1 MSLIDILEQLGLPGV
16 LRQIETQARTGLL
29 IVKQGMHWVEL
40 YFRQG
45 RLMCI
50 GPIRTNATLGERL
63 LHAGIISEQAWQATQ
78 QAIGA
83 EPLTEI
89 HIALTLMNLGFIG
102 HETLRTWATQRAS
115 EVIQAILYWTQV
127 QVRFEEEVMPP
138 DDRLL
143 VAVAV
148 STLLP
153 VPSTPLR
160 PATTPTPQTD
170 AFKGPE
176 PIATIADTHTI
187 QDVSHRITPLPT
199 RVRAEMDAHNS
210 YSSDIS
216 NVPTLLD
223 PSQFLD
229 ETPAPV
235 LHTPHTLHVSH
246 TPRLQKTES
255 SLPALPALPTIPS
268 SKKEQETN
276 SLSSLIS
283 DESENFLS
291 LFDVEEKPVQV
302 PAAPL
307 LSVAG
312 RWVDI
317 SKMHPEM
324 ILVEADIMALMDQHV
339 DIQITPEQWCVL
351 TRVDGQTSLRKACQ
365 ELMMTREQICQVVGE
380 LILLGLVR
388 LVPPGQVPV
397 HELSPVTHHNV
408 TSGQLVQGPQAGF
421 MTSGPILAL
430 PPQISTPLPSGIQ
443 SALPAPQML
452 STPPTADVMQQI
464 APSVGFE
471 TYSQWGNGGNRATF
485 IPGRGWVASPQPLQP
500 IQSSGPIIAQ
510 QVQHR

>member
-1 MSLIDILEQLGLPGV
+1 MSLIDTLKQLGLPGV
-16 LRQIETQARTGLL
+16 LREIEAQGGTGLL
-29 IVKQGMHWVEL
+29 IVKQGTHWVEL

-63 LHAGIISEQAWQATQ
+63 LHAGIISEQAWKAAQ

-89 HIALTLMNLGFIG
+89 HIALTLMNLGLIG
-102 HETLRTWATQRAS
+102 HEALRAWATQCAS
-115 EVIQAILYWTQV
+115 EVIQAILYWTQI

-143 VAVAV
+143 VAVAI

-153 VPSTPLR
+153 VSATPLS
-160 PATTPTPQTD
+160 AVTPTPQTD
-170 AFKGPE
+170 AFKESE
-176 PIATIADTHTI
+176 PIATIVDTNETHDT
-187 QDVSHRITPLPT
+187 SHRVTPLPT
-199 RVRAEMDAHNS
+199 IVRSEASANNP
-210 YSSDIS
+210 YSADIA

-229 ETPAPV
+229 ETPAPAP
-235 LHTPHTLHVSH
+235 LSP
-246 TPRLQKTES
+246 TPRLPRFQKTDS
-255 SLPALPALPTIPS
+255 SLPALSAMPS
-268 SKKEQETN
+268 SKQEPETN

-283 DESENFLS
+283 EESENFLS
-291 LFDVEEKPVQV
+291 LFDAEEEPVQM

-317 SKMHPEM
+317 SNMHPEM
-324 ILVEADIMALMDQHV
+324 ILVEADVMALMDQHV
-339 DIQITPEQWCVL
+339 DIQITPEQWRVL

-397 HELSPVTHHNV
+397 HEMSPITRQNG
-408 TSGQLVQGPQAGF
+408 TSGQLVQGLQPGF
-421 MTSGPILAL
+421 MTSSPIPAL
-430 PPQISTPLPSGIQ
+430 PPQVSTPLPAGTQPVLS
-443 SALPAPQML
+443 APQML
-452 STPPTADVMQQI
+452 STPPMADVMQQFP
-464 APSVGFE
+464 PSTGFE

-485 IPGRGWVASPQPLQP
+485 VPGRGWVASPQPLQP
-500 IQSSGPIIAQ
+500 LQSSGPIIAQ
-510 QVQHR
+510 QMQHR

>member
-1 MSLIDILEQLGLPGV
+1 
-16 LRQIETQARTGLL
+16 
-29 IVKQGMHWVEL
+29 
-40 YFRQG
+40 
-45 RLMCI
+45 MCI

-63 LHAGIISEQAWQATQ
+63 LHAGIISEQAWKATQ

-115 EVIQAILYWTQV
+115 EVVQAILYWTQV

-153 VPSTPLR
+153 VPSAPLR
-160 PATTPTPQTD
+160 PAATPASQTD

-176 PIATIADTHTI
+176 PIATIADTHAV
-187 QDVSHRITPLPT
+187 QDVSHWVTPLPT
-199 RVRAEMDAHNS
+199 IVRAEMGAHS
-210 YSSDIS
+210 PYSPDIA

-229 ETPAPV
+229 ETPAPA
-235 LHTPHTLHVSH
+235 LHAPH
-246 TPRLQKTES
+246 TPRLQKTDS
-255 SLPALPALPTIPS
+255 FLPALPAMPS

-291 LFDVEEKPVQV
+291 LFDVEEEPVQV

-324 ILVEADIMALMDQHV
+324 ILVEADIMALIDQHV

-397 HELSPVTHHNV
+397 HELSPIAHHNV

-421 MTSGPILAL
+421 MASGPMLAL
-430 PPQISTPLPSGIQ
+430 SPQVSTPLPSGMQ

-452 STPPTADVMQQI
+452 STPPMADIMQQI
-464 APSVGFE
+464 PPSVGFE

-500 IQSSGPIIAQ
+500 IQPSGPIIAQ